1 MHIHDSGHTQSVLC
15 VDSPDW
21 DDSLLASGSKDN
33 SIFIWRLRPPTKQQ
47 LMEVDGDISAAGEDE
62 AETPVIKP
70 VTHATGHTHS
80 VTRFLSYCSLFID
93 WKSFLFFFPFKHRLF
108 TLKDAA
114 ISCQRIA

>member
-1 MHIHDSGHTQSVLC
+1 MQFMHIHDSGHTQSVLC

-70 VTHATGHTHS
+70 VAHATGHTHS
-80 VTRFLSYCSLFID
+80 VTRF
-93 WKSFLFFFPFKHRLF
+93 
-108 TLKDAA
+108 
-114 ISCQRIA
+114 